1 MKRRLRSVSVSGKY
15 LAMEDFGKLCALT
28 SAVRVEI
35 GEAAVELKKLV
46 HEPGGPLSWRRI
58 LDGWLCSWWKRR
70 WAGSSR
76 W

>member
-1 MKRRLRSVSVSGKY
+1 MKRQLRSVSVNGKY
-15 LAMEDFGKLCALT
+15 LAMGDLGEVPSLT

-46 HEPGGPLSWRRI
+46 HEPGGPLSWGRI
-58 LDGWLCSWWKRR
+58 LDSWLCSWWKRR
-70 WAGSSR
+70 WASGRR

>member
-15 LAMEDFGKLCALT
+15 LTIKDVGEVCALT

-46 HEPGGPLSWRRI
+46 DEPGGTLSWRRI
-58 LDGWLCSWWKRR
+58 LDTWLCSWWKRR
-70 WAGSSR
+70 WASGGG